1 MEKQYKRLTLACYTE
16 SLSMAVVSN
25 LPPILFLTF
34 RHLYDLS
41 YTQLGLLIFINF
53 TSQLLADLVFS
64 FFSHKF
70 NIAKTVKFT
79 PLLTLLGLFVY
90 SLWQLVF
97 PDVVYIGLILGTV
110 IFSAA
115 AGLCE
120 VLISPVI
127 AAIPSDNPDRQMSKL
142 HSVYAWGVTPV
153 VIIGTLFLMFFQA
166 EYWYVLILLFALLPL
181 SSLLLFYKTPI
192 PPVTQ
197 PEKSSDT
204 WKLFRNKTMWLCVF
218 AIFLGGAT
226 ECNMAQ
232 WSSGYVEKALGL
244 PKIWGDIFGVA
255 LFGVMLGLGRTLY
268 AKFGKHL
275 FRILIFGSFGAFLCY
290 MTAVFFPNAVVGM
303 IACALVGFFSAMLW
317 PGTLVVAAEKFPKSG
332 VLIYAMM
339 AAGGD
344 MGAALVPQ
352 LVGMVTDFS
361 IGQPWVMFLANSL
374 NITAEQLAMRI
385 GLLVS
390 TVFPLIGTFV
400 LIRLWK
406 SCRVS
411 KPTSELEEVV

>member
-16 SLSMAVVSN
+16 SLSMAVVGN

-34 RHLYDLS
+34 RNLYGLS
-41 YTQLGLLIFINF
+41 YTMLGLLIFINF
-53 TSQLLADLVFS
+53 TSQLLVDLLFS

-70 NIAKTVKFT
+70 HIAKTVKFT
-79 PLLTLLGLFVY
+79 PVLTIFGMLVY
-90 SLWQLVF
+90 SLWPILFPGSVYFGLV
-97 PDVVYIGLILGTV
+97 LGTI

-127 AAIPSDNPDRQMSKL
+127 AAIPSDNPDQQMSKL

-153 VIIGTLFLMFFQA
+153 VIIGTLFLLVFKA
-166 EYWYVLILLFALLPL
+166 EYWFVLMLFFTLIPI
-181 SSLLLFYKTPI
+181 SSVVLFCGTKV
-192 PPVTQ
+192 PVVKQ
-197 PEKSSDT
+197 PEKSADT
-204 WKLFRNKTMWLCVF
+204 WNLFRQKSLWLCVF

-244 PKIWGDIFGVA
+244 PKVWGDIFGVA
-255 LFGVMLGLGRTLY
+255 LFGFMLGLGRTLY
-268 AKFGKHL
+268 TKYGKNL
-275 FRILIFGSFGAFLCY
+275 FRVLISGSFVSFLCY
-290 MTAVFFPNAVVGM
+290 LAAVFFPNAIIGM
-303 IACALVGFFSAMLW
+303 IACALVGFSSSMLW

-344 MGAALVPQ
+344 MGAAVVPQ
-352 LVGMVTDFS
+352 LVGMVTDLS
-361 IGQPWVMFLANSL
+361 IGQPWVISMANTMCLSV
-374 NITAEQLAMRI
+374 EQLAMRI
-385 GLLVS
+385 GIFVS
-390 TVFPLIGTFV
+390 AVFPLLGTV
-400 LIRLWK
+400 LLIRLAKQKKTDTEVAK
-406 SCRVS
+406 S
-411 KPTSELEEVV
+411 

>member
-16 SLSMAVVSN
+16 SLSMAVVGN

-34 RHLYDLS
+34 RNLYGLS
-41 YTQLGLLIFINF
+41 YTMLGLLIFINF
-53 TSQLLADLVFS
+53 TSQLLVDLLFS

-79 PLLTLLGLFVY
+79 PILTIFGMLVY
-90 SLWQLVF
+90 SLWPIVF
-97 PDVVYIGLILGTV
+97 PGSVYIGLVLGTV

-127 AAIPSDNPDRQMSKL
+127 ASIPSDNPDQQMSKL

-153 VIIGTLFLMFFQA
+153 VILGTLFLLFFKA
-166 EYWYVLILLFALLPL
+166 ELWYVLMLLFTLIPI
-181 SSLLLFYKTPI
+181 SSVILFCGTKVPE
-192 PPVTQ
+192 VKQ
-197 PEKSSDT
+197 PKESSDT
-204 WKLFRNKTMWLCVF
+204 WKLFRQKSLWICVF

-244 PKIWGDIFGVA
+244 PKVWGDIFGVA
-255 LFGVMLGLGRTLY
+255 LFGFMLGLGRTLY
-268 AKFGKHL
+268 SKYGKHL
-275 FRILIFGSFGAFLCY
+275 FRVLILGSFASFLCY
-290 MTAVFFPNAVVGM
+290 LAAVFFPNAIVGM
-303 IACALVGFFSAMLW
+303 IACALVGFFSSMLW
-317 PGTLVVAAEKFPKSG
+317 PGTLVVAADMFPKSG

-344 MGAALVPQ
+344 MGAAAVPQ

-361 IGQPWVMFLANSL
+361 MGQPWVISMASSMCMSV
-374 NITAEQLAMRI
+374 EQLAMRI
-385 GLLVS
+385 GIFLS
-390 TVFPLIGTFV
+390 AIFPLLGTFL
-400 LIRLWK
+400 LIYLAKRK
-406 SCRVS
+406 QNG
-411 KPTSELEEVV
+411 